1 MQTDIRD
8 LRYGIPL
15 PSAAPLQTCR
25 SLDERGARGWTN
37 GTGARE
43 GTGKKVIAENASLT
57 YRLTDHPVVRG
68 AMQMLDS
75 PSGSVSSHFLIE
87 NVIHPSL

>member
-1 MQTDIRD
+1 MKEEPRV
-8 LRYGIPL
+8 
-15 PSAAPLQTCR
+15 
-25 SLDERGARGWTN
+25 RGWTN

-68 AMQMLDS
+68 AMQMSDS
-75 PSGSVSSHFLIE
+75 SSGAVSSHFLIE